1 MATRFDICAPR
12 KGKDDKTF
20 WHRIGTAWQGDKG
33 IQLVFDSLPMPDA
46 DGRCVANLFE
56 PRDNDRAKSAQNDR
70 QQSQQRSQGWGGN
83 SDNLDDG
90 IPF

>member
-1 MATRFDICAPR
+1 MAKRYDICAPR

-20 WHRIGTAWQGDKG
+20 WHRIGTAWEGDKG

-46 DGRCVANLFE
+46 EGRCAANLFE
-56 PRDNDRAKSAQNDR
+56 PREPLARSAGNDQAQARERSR
-70 QQSQQRSQGWGGN
+70 QAV
-83 SDNLDDG
+83 DDDTDL